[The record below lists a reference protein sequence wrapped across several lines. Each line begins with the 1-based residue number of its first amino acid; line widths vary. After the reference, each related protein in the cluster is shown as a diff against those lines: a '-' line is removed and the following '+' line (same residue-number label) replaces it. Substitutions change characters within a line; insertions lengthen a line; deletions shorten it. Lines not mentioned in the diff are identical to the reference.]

1 MQPFG
6 HKGRLEDERMLKGS
20 GRYVADWNLVKKG
33 LALAA
38 EELEAAPADVEFLE
52 GKYRIK
58 GTDREV
64 ALAALAKKH
73 PGRLDV
79 DLKEKKVG
87 TTFPNGCHIAE
98 VEIEAETGI
107 AEIVR
112 YVACDDAGNIINHQ
126 IVEGQMHGGIT
137 QGATVHLSF
146 DDLVVDDVASVV
158 AGDVADDFG
167 DAGFRLDLDL
177 GDVAAVGERR
187 ADFLFLQVHVEPAG
201 MFLGERRQRD
211 LAVGALDAVFAVD

>member
-98 VEIEAETGI
+98 VEIEAG
-107 AEIVR
+107 R
-112 YVACDDAGNIINHQ
+112 GRGH
-126 IVEGQMHGGIT
+126 
-137 QGATVHLSF
+137 
-146 DDLVVDDVASVV
+146 
-158 AGDVADDFG
+158 
-167 DAGFRLDLDL
+167 R
-177 GDVAAVGERR
+177 
-187 ADFLFLQVHVEPAG
+187 
-201 MFLGERRQRD
+201 
-211 LAVGALDAVFAVD
+211 LDAVPDERSARRIAPGRRHAFRHAGNP

>member
-1 MQPFG
+1 V
-6 HKGRLEDERMLKGS
+6 R
-20 GRYVADWNLVKKG
+20 KG

-64 ALAALAKKH
+64 ALAALARKH

-98 VEIEAETGI
+98 VEIEVETGS

-112 YVACDDAGNIINHQ
+112 CRPRPTRSAPKAWARPGSPGRC
-126 IVEGQMHGGIT
+126 
-137 QGATVHLSF
+137 
-146 DDLVVDDVASVV
+146 
-158 AGDVADDFG
+158 
-167 DAGFRLDLDL
+167 
-177 GDVAAVGERR
+177 
-187 ADFLFLQVHVEPAG
+187 PA
-201 MFLGERRQRD
+201 
-211 LAVGALDAVFAVD
+211 